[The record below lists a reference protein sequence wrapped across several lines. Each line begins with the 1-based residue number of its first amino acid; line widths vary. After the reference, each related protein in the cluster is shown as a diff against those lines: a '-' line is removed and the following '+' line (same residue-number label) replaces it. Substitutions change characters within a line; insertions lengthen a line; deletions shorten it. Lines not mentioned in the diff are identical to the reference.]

1 MLKYNGTCGRT
12 RRGSCTD
19 GERRRCQ
26 GSSGCGEVVWVR
38 RASSL
43 FLHLFLFLHRFH
55 LFHLFLHLHC
65 FFIGF
70 FICFGFFTVSSLL
83 FLHLHCVTSCDPI
96 LLSCSRYQQKLIAY
110 LFSVRLRCCV
120 QQHAKHT
127 PEWCNGRKQRGNNGG
142 CKSWNEDGC
151 GGWRRRRGKG
161 TRPRPDGGGRS
172 LLGNS
177 NGWQLWHRFRPK
189 PWCCCRC
196 VVLRVGTACCIACGV
211 TGSIDQI

>member
-43 FLHLFLFLHRFH
+43 FLHLFLHR
-55 LFHLFLHLHC
+55 FHLFLHLHC

-83 FLHLHCVTSCDPI
+83 FLHLHCATSCDPI
-96 LLSCSRYQQKLIAY
+96 LLSCSRYQPKLIASLS
-110 LFSVRLRCCV
+110 LFDCVCSTARKAHAGMVQRQKAAREQRRVEELERIRLRRV
-120 QQHAKHT
+120 A
-127 PEWCNGRKQRGNNGG
+127 EEARQRD
-142 CKSWNEDGC
+142 EAEAQ
-151 GGWRRRRGKG
+151 RRREELAREQQ
-161 TRPRPDGGGRS
+161 R
-172 LLGNS
+172 LAALA
-177 NGWQLWHRFRPK
+177 QIQAEA
-189 PWCCCRC
+189 
-196 VVLRVGTACCIACGV
+196 VVLLQVRGATCWYYLLRYLW
-211 TGSIDQI
+211 SNWEHRSNY